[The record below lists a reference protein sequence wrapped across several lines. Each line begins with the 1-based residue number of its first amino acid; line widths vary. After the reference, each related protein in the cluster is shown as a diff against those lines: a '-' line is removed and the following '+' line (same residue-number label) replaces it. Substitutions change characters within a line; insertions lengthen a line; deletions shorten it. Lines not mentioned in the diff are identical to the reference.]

1 MYVTYHGLIVNNV
14 LFYPQ
19 EHLNMFN
26 KSHHIHLSFCSR
38 AYLLSLI
45 SELSKAS
52 NCKALLQLYR
62 MNLLASTGLL
72 CLRLSAL
79 CFWVFHLT
87 KCYHF
92 LCCLSLQVS
101 LYFNSLLLSQ
111 ARQRRIQNKWL
122 YQGVI
127 LYPEYLFTVL
137 HSPFKC
143 LVDIV
148 SALEILHNETGD
160 GTIFLKNKTLFF
172 ILINAFSFLH
182 IWSYISDDLIPL
194 WFWRNSLSEMY
205 WFTMFMCNIYTLNG
219 N

>member
-1 MYVTYHGLIVNNV
+1 
-14 LFYPQ
+14 
-19 EHLNMFN
+19 
-26 KSHHIHLSFCSR
+26 
-38 AYLLSLI
+38 
-45 SELSKAS
+45 
-52 NCKALLQLYR
+52 

-79 CFWVFHLT
+79 CFWVFHFT

-148 SALEILHNETGD
+148 STLEILHNETGD

-205 WFTMFMCNIYTLNG
+205 WFTMFMCDIYTLNG